1 MPSITRR
8 NVVAALTGCIA
19 LGAIGGAVA
28 RTTQKNAPHLI
39 VNNQTER
46 ELDVTTVI
54 RTVEDSEVLVDDTA
68 SISANGDHG
77 YTGLAANE
85 SLEVTVRT
93 ESGLENTYRWAETD
107 PENAL
112 SVGVST
118 DEIDFVVATPP

>member
-46 ELDVTTVI
+46 ELDVTTVYSLATI
-54 RTVEDSEVLVDDTA
+54 STPTA
-68 SISANGDHG
+68 
-77 YTGLAANE
+77 
-85 SLEVTVRT
+85 
-93 ESGLENTYRWAETD
+93 
-107 PENAL
+107 AL
-112 SVGVST
+112 SR
-118 DEIDFVVATPP
+118 